1 MLDRI
6 TKDIV
11 DSMKNK
17 DTLKLSTLRLL
28 KGAID
33 LEKINKKLDTIS
45 DEDIVVIISK
55 QIKTRK
61 ESIIEFEKG
70 NRTDLID
77 KTKKEIEILS
87 SYMPELLSEEEVTK
101 IIDEAIVK
109 VNASTIKDMG
119 LVMKEVSAK
128 LKGRAD
134 MSLVS
139 SIIKNKL
146 N

>member
-11 DSMKNK
+11 DAMKNK

-61 ESIIEFEKG
+61 ESIAEFEKG

-119 LVMKEVSAK
+119 LVMKEVSTK

>member
-11 DSMKNK
+11 DAMKNK
-17 DTLKLSTLRLL
+17 DTLRLSTLRLL

-77 KTKKEIEILS
+77 QTKKEIEVLS

>member
-11 DSMKNK
+11 DAMKNK

-61 ESIIEFEKG
+61 ESIAEFEKG

>member
-1 MLDRI
+1 LLDRI

-11 DSMKNK
+11 DAMKNK

-61 ESIIEFEKG
+61 ESIAEFEKG

-77 KTKKEIEILS
+77 QTKKEIEILS

>member
-11 DSMKNK
+11 DAMKNK

-77 KTKKEIEILS
+77 QTKKEIEILS

-109 VNASTIKDMG
+109 VNASIIKDMG

>member
-1 MLDRI
+1 MLDKI

-11 DSMKNK
+11 DAMKNK

-61 ESIIEFEKG
+61 ESIAEFEKG

-77 KTKKEIEILS
+77 QTKKEIEILS

>member
-11 DSMKNK
+11 DAMKNK

-77 KTKKEIEILS
+77 QTKKEIEILS

-119 LVMKEVSAK
+119 LVMKEVSTK

>member
-11 DSMKNK
+11 DAMKNK

-61 ESIIEFEKG
+61 ESITEFEKG

-77 KTKKEIEILS
+77 QTKKEIEILS

-119 LVMKEVSAK
+119 LVMKEVSTK

>member
-11 DSMKNK
+11 DAMKNK

-61 ESIIEFEKG
+61 ESIAEFEKG

-77 KTKKEIEILS
+77 QTKKEIEILS

>member
-11 DSMKNK
+11 DAMKNK

-77 KTKKEIEILS
+77 QTKKEIEVLS

>member
-11 DSMKNK
+11 DAMKNK

-61 ESIIEFEKG
+61 ESIAEFEKG

-77 KTKKEIEILS
+77 QTKKEIEILS

-109 VNASTIKDMG
+109 VNASIIKDMG

>member
-11 DSMKNK
+11 DAMKNK

-61 ESIIEFEKG
+61 ESITEFEKG

>member
-11 DSMKNK
+11 DAMKNK

-33 LEKINKKLDTIS
+33 LEKINKKIDTIS

>member
-11 DSMKNK
+11 DAMKNK

-109 VNASTIKDMG
+109 VNASIIKDMG

>member
-1 MLDRI
+1 LLDRI

-11 DSMKNK
+11 DAMKNK

-61 ESIIEFEKG
+61 ESIAEFEKG

>member
-1 MLDRI
+1 MLDKI

-11 DSMKNK
+11 DAMKNK

-77 KTKKEIEILS
+77 QTKKEIEILS

>member
-11 DSMKNK
+11 DAMKNK

-61 ESIIEFEKG
+61 ESIAEFEKG

-77 KTKKEIEILS
+77 QTKKEIEILS

-119 LVMKEVSAK
+119 LVMKEVSTK

>member
-11 DSMKNK
+11 DAMKNK

-61 ESIIEFEKG
+61 QSIIEFEKG

-77 KTKKEIEILS
+77 QTKKEIEILS

-109 VNASTIKDMG
+109 VNASTIKDMR

>member
-11 DSMKNK
+11 DAMKNK

-55 QIKTRK
+55 QIETRK

-77 KTKKEIEILS
+77 QTKKEIEILS

>member
-11 DSMKNK
+11 DAMKNK

-61 ESIIEFEKG
+61 ESIAEFEKG

-109 VNASTIKDMG
+109 VNASTIRDMG